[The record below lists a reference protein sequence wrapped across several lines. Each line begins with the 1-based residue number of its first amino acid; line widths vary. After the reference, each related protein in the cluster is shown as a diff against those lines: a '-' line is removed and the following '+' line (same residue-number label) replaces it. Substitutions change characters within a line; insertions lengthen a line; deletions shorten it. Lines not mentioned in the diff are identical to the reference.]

1 TLYYRVRIG
10 PYQEKEEALKFLT
23 WVKEKEQFS
32 SSYISQVYRNKTVA
46 Q

>member
-1 TLYYRVRIG
+1 VRIG
-10 PYQEKEEALKFLT
+10 PYQEKAEAQKFLT

-32 SSYISQVYRNKTVA
+32 SSYISQVYRNKIVA